1 MSAKVATPLIRRGR
15 RVPELDGLRFVL
27 VVAILFTHAGIG
39 EGGWPAVDMFF
50 MMSGFLIAGLLL
62 DDVWRDRPLSTFLSR
77 RVRRLLP
84 AFLACVMIVSGLLML
99 GVVSVTGP
107 PEQPLR
113 QGFWSVLYVANW
125 YELSSGAG
133 YWAQFVRSPFGHLW
147 SLSIEE
153 QFYLFFPLIMIAIR
167 RFTLSTKT
175 WMLAGL
181 TVLSGVWAIT
191 LALTGSTIDRIYYGT
206 DTRAFALLLGATAA
220 LLTARPGVGD
230 WLGQRRRPV
239 TWIGSGAFVALL
251 VINATVQGGSPG
263 LYRGGLQATSVLEC
277 LVVVSL
283 AVGNPW
289 MSPILRSAPLVWL
302 GERSYSIYLWH
313 MPVFALMPGVQG
325 HPWRILLIGTPIAIG
340 IGALSYECIERAFLA
355 GAPRRIA
362 GAGRDGQRQIGLSR
376 SMLSVALVLA
386 LSAGGLAWASVEAA
400 RPHTTLELDQ
410 PAPVLDGAA
419 LAASNGSTNAFA
431 SATPTTIPSV
441 KALMVLGDSMA
452 VTFANT
458 LQIPGMEIINN
469 GQIGC
474 GSINADE
481 NLLDGAWQKRNP
493 GCRTWRDV
501 TWLKPLPRADA
512 SLWMW
517 GAWDLSDVR
526 VNGKVY
532 KVGTPEYRTFLEGEL
547 QRAADQLTAD
557 GKRLF
562 ITSALCF
569 EDARI
574 RDMYDRATTQNEILR
589 NFASTHDRVDY
600 LPLIDF
606 LCDGPTAIK
615 VNGEEPRPDGVHF
628 SPETS
633 VLVWSWLM
641 PYLRGTRVADNSVAG
656 AGTTGRI
663 DQTPKN

>member
-1 MSAKVATPLIRRGR
+1 M
-15 RVPELDGLRFVL
+15 L
-27 VVAILFTHAGIG
+27 VVAILFTHAGLG
-39 EGGWPAVDMFF
+39 EGGWPAVDTFF

-62 DDVWRDRPLSTFLSR
+62 DDVWRDRPLSTFLGR
-77 RVRRLLP
+77 RARRLLP
-84 AFLACVMIVSGLLML
+84 AFLACVMIVSGLLLL
-99 GVVSVTGP
+99 GLVSVTGP

-153 QFYLFFPLIMIAIR
+153 QFYFIFPLIMIGIR
-167 RFTLSTKT
+167 RFNLSAKT
-175 WMLAGL
+175 WILAGL
-181 TVLSGVWAIT
+181 TMVSGLWAIT

-230 WLGQRRRPV
+230 WLEGRRRAM
-239 TWIGSGAFVALL
+239 TILGTGAFVAL
-251 VINATVQGGSPG
+251 VIINATVKGGSPG

-277 LVVVSL
+277 LMVVSL
-283 AVGNPW
+283 AVGNLWLAPV
-289 MSPILRSAPLVWL
+289 LRSAPMVWL

-313 MPVFALMPGVQG
+313 MPVFALMPGVHGQ
-325 HPWRILLIGTPIAIG
+325 PWKTLLVGTPVAIG
-340 IGALSYECIERAFLA
+340 IGALSYECIERAFLR
-355 GAPRRIA
+355 GAPSKQQTRTIGARRVA
-362 GAGRDGQRQIGLSR
+362 LSR
-376 SMLSVALVLA
+376 SMLAVVLALA

-400 RPHTTLELDQ
+400 KPHTTLELEQ
-410 PAPVLDGAA
+410 ARPVLDGAA
-419 LAASNGSTNAFA
+419 LAAAGGSASAFA
-431 SATPTTIPSV
+431 SATPTTVPAV
-441 KALMVLGDSMA
+441 QHLMVLGDSMA

-474 GSINADE
+474 GSINSDE
-481 NLLDGAWQKRNP
+481 GWLDGAWQKRNP
-493 GCRTWRDV
+493 ACRTWRDT

-512 SLWMW
+512 TLWMW
-517 GAWDLSDVR
+517 GAWDLADVR
-526 VNGKVY
+526 VKGKSY
-532 KVGTPEYRTFLEGEL
+532 RVGTPEYQTFLEGEL
-547 QRAADQLTAD
+547 QRAADQLTVD
-557 GKRLF
+557 GRRLF

-569 EDARI
+569 KDARI
-574 RDMYDRATTQNEILR
+574 SGMYQRAVTQNEIIR
-589 NFASTHDRVDY
+589 NFAATHDRVGY

-606 LCDGPTAIK
+606 LCDGENAIK
-615 VNGEEPRPDGVHF
+615 VNGVEPRPDGVHF

-641 PYLRGTRVADNSVAG
+641 PYLRGTRVVDNATPG